1 MRIPY
6 PTISSRTI
14 RALVVLGSFALSASS
29 CMFRR
34 TGPEPT
40 VSSVAVRNRGFF
52 DVNVYSLPSPAAMPI
67 RLGTVVGGSTATF
80 PLHPHDLQ
88 PGNFLAVRIRAI
100 GARSSWTS
108 PTVSVG
114 DGVLAVLDVDT
125 DASGDCSRS
134 NLHTIITS
142 DSIMTPP
149 AVRR

>member
-1 MRIPY
+1 M
-6 PTISSRTI
+6 
-14 RALVVLGSFALSASS
+14 
-29 CMFRR
+29 
-34 TGPEPT
+34 
-40 VSSVAVRNRGFF
+40 SSVAVRNRGFF

-80 PLHPHDLQ
+80 PLHSHDLQ

-108 PTVSVG
+108 ATVSVG